1 MEVLLRDLRAALVP
15 MRRAPGFAATA
26 ILTLALGVGA
36 TTAVFS
42 VVHGV
47 LLRPLPFA
55 APDRLVR
62 LWEEYPGGV
71 SPAGNRWLSRSTYA
85 GWRENARTLDAL
97 GGHALVEFQVVL
109 GGEAVKEFGARV
121 SPAVLATLGVAPALG
136 RFLTDDDDGEGAP
149 AVVIISDWLWR
160 ERYGSSAGVLGAS
173 LVIDGMAHTIVGVAP
188 RTFEFPD
195 PRVRFWVPYVIPK
208 SPTAPTGAAA
218 FTALARLKPG
228 VTLAQVE
235 AEGTMIARA
244 APKHRL
250 TEFFFGKGGPVV
262 VHARPLVD
270 DMTVAARP
278 ALSIMAVAVA
288 LVLLMACANVASLL
302 LSRGVTRQRELAIR
316 VAVGA
321 SRARI
326 VQQLFT
332 ESVVFAVAGSA
343 LGLILAWWLVR
354 LLPAVA
360 PPTLPRLDS
369 VALDRSVV
377 LFWLLAAMLAAVA
390 AGLAPAVRGAR
401 VDLSD
406 SLQSADRSS
415 GTGFHT
421 VRARH
426 LRDGLLAV
434 EAAFAVILIVGAS
447 LLVRSFVRLM
457 AVDNGYTADGVLT
470 ASVELP
476 RGATEARTDQF
487 IERSL
492 ARLRAIRGVSAAGA
506 GAMIPLMRRTA
517 VTAFKLPESVGDGK
531 PPEGRALVYW
541 ITPGYAESLGLR
553 LQEGRFF
560 VESDARA
567 GTLATIVNQEFVR
580 QHLATRQVVGLRLPQ
595 LVGQDQAVT
604 AEIVGVVGNVLKD
617 GNDRQPQPELYFVH
631 GSHGQRISGV
641 VSLVIRTTR
650 TTGNPATLARDV
662 RAIVREVER
671 EAIVDRIEPL
681 TTTLAAS
688 LDTPRFAAVV
698 MAGFAG
704 VAMVL
709 AAVGLYGA
717 LSYAVSQ
724 RVRELAIRAA
734 LGARR
739 ADLVGLVLREGL
751 SVTLAGTALGVV
763 GASLFARLMRDLLFG
778 VTALD
783 AVAFTVAPAVLIV
796 ASVAACLGPALRAAS
811 TDPVDALRGT

>member
-1 MEVLLRDLRAALVP
+1 

-26 ILTLALGVGA
+26 VITLALGVGT

-47 LLRPLPFA
+47 LLRPLPYA

-85 GWRENARTLDAL
+85 VWRENARTLDAL
-97 GGHALVEFQVVL
+97 GGHALIDSQVVL
-109 GGEAVKEFGARV
+109 GGEAVKEFGARI
-121 SPAVLATLGVAPALG
+121 SPAVLATLGARPALG
-136 RFLTDDDDGEGAP
+136 RFLAEDDDREGAP
-149 AVVIISDWLWR
+149 AVVIVSDRLWR

-173 LVIDGMAHTIVGVAP
+173 LVIDGTAHTIVGVAP

-208 SPTAPTGAAA
+208 SPTAPTGAAV

-235 AEGTMIARA
+235 AEGTAIARA

-270 DMTVAARP
+270 DMTAAARP

-288 LVLLMACANVASLL
+288 LVLLIACANVASLL

-316 VAVGA
+316 AAVGA

-326 VQQLFT
+326 VRQLFT
-332 ESVVFAVAGSA
+332 ESAVFAVAGSM
-343 LGLILAWWLVR
+343 LGFGLAWWLVR

-369 VALDRSVV
+369 VALDGSVV
-377 LFWLLAAMLAAVA
+377 VFWLLAAALAAIA
-390 AGLAPAVRGAR
+390 TGLAPAARSAR

-406 SLQSADRSS
+406 SLRSADRSS
-415 GTGFHT
+415 GTGFHSR
-421 VRARH
+421 RAGH
-426 LRDGLLAV
+426 LRDGLLVV

-447 LLVRSFVRLM
+447 LLARSFVRLM
-457 AVDNGYTADGVLT
+457 AVDNGYTADGVLI
-470 ASVELP
+470 ARIELP
-476 RGATEARTDQF
+476 RDASEARTDQF
-487 IERSL
+487 IERAL
-492 ARLRAIRGVSAAGA
+492 ARLRAIPGVSAAGA
-506 GAMIPLMRRTA
+506 GAMIPLMRQTA
-517 VTAFKLPESVGDGK
+517 VTGFKVPESIARSK
-531 PPEGRALVYW
+531 PTEGRALVYW
-541 ITPGYAESLGLR
+541 VTPGYAESLGLR

-560 VESDARA
+560 VESDERA
-567 GTLATIVNQEFVR
+567 ATLATIVNQEFVR

-595 LVGQDQAVT
+595 LVGQDQAAT

-631 GSHGQRISGV
+631 GSHGQRISGLV
-641 VSLVIRTTR
+641 NLVIRTTR
-650 TTGNPATLARDV
+650 TTRTTRHIRRHWRVMSGQSC
-662 RAIVREVER
+662 ER
-671 EAIVDRIEPL
+671 SNGRPSWIGSSR
-681 TTTLAAS
+681 
-688 LDTPRFAAVV
+688 
-698 MAGFAG
+698 
-704 VAMVL
+704 
-709 AAVGLYGA
+709 
-717 LSYAVSQ
+717 
-724 RVRELAIRAA
+724 
-734 LGARR
+734 
-739 ADLVGLVLREGL
+739 
-751 SVTLAGTALGVV
+751 
-763 GASLFARLMRDLLFG
+763 
-778 VTALD
+778 
-783 AVAFTVAPAVLIV
+783 
-796 ASVAACLGPALRAAS
+796 
-811 TDPVDALRGT
+811 

>member
-1 MEVLLRDLRAALVP
+1 MEVLLRDLRAALVSA
-15 MRRAPGFAATA
+15 RRAPGFAATA
-26 ILTLALGVGA
+26 VITLALGVGA

-47 LLRPLPFA
+47 LLRPLPYA

-85 GWRENARTLDAL
+85 VWRENSRTLDAL
-97 GGHALVEFQVVL
+97 GGHALIESPLVY
-109 GGEAVKEFGARV
+109 GGEVVKEFGARI
-121 SPAVLATLGVAPALG
+121 SPAVLATLGAAPALG
-136 RFLTDDDDGEGAP
+136 RFLAEDDDREGAP
-149 AVVIISDWLWR
+149 AAVIISDRLWR

-173 LVIDGMAHTIVGVAP
+173 LVIDGTAHTIVGVAP

-218 FTALARLKPG
+218 FTALARLRPG

-235 AEGTMIARA
+235 AEGTAIARA

-270 DMTVAARP
+270 DMTATARP

-316 VAVGA
+316 AAVGA

-326 VQQLFT
+326 VRQVFT
-332 ESVVFAVAGSA
+332 ESTVFAIAGSA
-343 LGLILAWWLVR
+343 LGFALAWWLVR
-354 LLPAVA
+354 LLPVVA
-360 PPTLPRLDS
+360 PPTMPRLDS

-377 LFWLLAAMLAAVA
+377 VFWLLAAALAAIA
-390 AGLAPAVRGAR
+390 TGLAPAARSAR

-406 SLQSADRSS
+406 SLRTADRSS
-415 GTGFHT
+415 GTGFHGR
-421 VRARH
+421 RAGR
-426 LRDGLLAV
+426 LRDGLLVV

-447 LLVRSFVRLM
+447 LLARSFAQLM
-457 AVDNGYTADGVLT
+457 AVDNGYTADGVLI
-470 ASVELP
+470 ARIELP
-476 RGATEARTDQF
+476 RDATDARTDQF
-487 IERSL
+487 IERTL
-492 ARLRAIRGVSAAGA
+492 ARLRAIPGVSAAGA
-506 GAMIPLMRRTA
+506 GAMIPLMRQTA
-517 VTAFKLPESVGDGK
+517 LTGFKVPESIARSK
-531 PPEGRALVYW
+531 PTEGRALVYW
-541 ITPGYAESLGLR
+541 VTPGYAESLGLR

-560 VESDARA
+560 VEGDERA
-567 GTLATIVNQEFVR
+567 GTLATIVNREFVR
-580 QHLATRQVVGLRLPQ
+580 QHLAEREIVGLRIPK
-595 LVGQDQAVT
+595 LVEEAATV
-604 AEIVGVVGNVLKD
+604 EIVGVVGNVLKD

-631 GSHGQRISGV
+631 GSHGQRISGLV
-641 VSLVIRTTR
+641 NLVIRTTR
-650 TTGNPATLARDV
+650 TTGNPASLARDV
-662 RAIVREVER
+662 RAIVREIER
-671 EAIVDRIEPL
+671 EAVVDRIEPL

-688 LDTPRFAAVV
+688 LDAPRFAATV
-698 MAGFAG
+698 MGGFAG
-704 VAMVL
+704 VAIVL

-739 ADLVGLVLREGL
+739 ADLVRLVLQEGL
-751 SVTLAGTALGVV
+751 SVTFTGIALGVV
-763 GASLFARLMRDLLFG
+763 GASLFARLMQDLLFG
-778 VTALD
+778 VTAHD
-783 AVAFTVAPAVLIV
+783 AVAFAVAPAVLV
-796 ASVAACLGPALRAAS
+796 LASVAACLGPALRAAS
-811 TDPVDALRGT
+811 TDPVETLRGS

>member
-1 MEVLLRDLRAALVP
+1 MEVLLRDLRTVLVS

-26 ILTLALGVGA
+26 VITLALGVGA

-47 LLRPLPFA
+47 LLRPLPYA

-85 GWRENARTLDAL
+85 VWRQNARTLDAL
-97 GGHALVEFQVVL
+97 GGHALVEFPLVL
-109 GGEAVKEFGARV
+109 GGEVVKEFGARI
-121 SPAVLATLGVAPALG
+121 SPAILATLGAAPALG
-136 RFLTDDDDGEGAP
+136 RLLAEDDDREGAP
-149 AVVIISDWLWR
+149 AVVIVSDRLWR

-173 LVIDGMAHTIVGVAP
+173 LVIDGTAHTIVGVAP

-235 AEGTMIARA
+235 AEGTAIARA

-270 DMTVAARP
+270 DMTAAARP
-278 ALSIMAVAVA
+278 ALSILAVAVA
-288 LVLLMACANVASLL
+288 LVLLIACANVASLL

-316 VAVGA
+316 AAVGA

-326 VQQLFT
+326 VRQLFT
-332 ESVVFAVAGSA
+332 ESAVFAVAGSA
-343 LGLILAWWLVR
+343 LGFALAWWLVR

-360 PPTLPRLDS
+360 PPTMPRLDS
-369 VALDRSVV
+369 VALDGSVV
-377 LFWLLAAMLAAVA
+377 VFWLLAAALAAIA
-390 AGLAPAVRGAR
+390 TGLAPAARGAR
-401 VDLSD
+401 VDLAD
-406 SLQSADRSS
+406 SLRSADRSS
-415 GTGFHT
+415 GTGFHSW
-421 VRARH
+421 RAAH
-426 LRDGLLAV
+426 LRDGLLVV

-447 LLVRSFVRLM
+447 LLARSFVRLM
-457 AVDNGYTADGVLT
+457 AVDNGYTADGVLI
-470 ASVELP
+470 ARIELP
-476 RGATEARTDQF
+476 RDASDARTDQF
-487 IERSL
+487 IERAL
-492 ARLRAIRGVSAAGA
+492 ARLRAIPGVSAAGA
-506 GAMIPLMRRTA
+506 GAMIPLMRQTA
-517 VTAFKLPESVGDGK
+517 VTGFKVPESIARSK
-531 PPEGRALVYW
+531 PTEGRALVYW
-541 ITPGYAESLGLR
+541 VTPGYAESLGLR
-553 LQEGRFF
+553 LHEGRFF
-560 VESDARA
+560 VEGDERA
-567 GTLATIVNQEFVR
+567 GTVATIVNQEFVR
-580 QHLATRQVVGLRLPQ
+580 QHVAEREVVGLRIPKLAGEYQ
-595 LVGQDQAVT
+595 GAT

-631 GSHGQRISGV
+631 GSHGQRISGSV
-641 VSLVIRTTR
+641 NLVIRTAR
-650 TTGNPATLARDV
+650 TSGTPATLARDV
-662 RAIVREVER
+662 RSIVREIER
-671 EAIVDRIEPL
+671 EAVVDRIEPL

-688 LDTPRFAAVV
+688 LDAPRFAATV
-698 MAGFAG
+698 MGGFAG

-709 AAVGLYGA
+709 AAIGLYGA

-739 ADLVGLVLREGL
+739 ADLVRLVLREGL
-751 SVTLAGTALGVV
+751 SVTLSGVALGVA
-763 GASLFARLMRDLLFG
+763 GASLFARLMQDLLFG
-778 VTALD
+778 VTAHD
-783 AVAFTVAPAVLIV
+783 AVAFAVAPAVLLL

-811 TDPVDALRGT
+811 TDPVETLRGS